1 METIQKNTYVA
12 IMAGGVGSRFW
23 PASRSSYPKQFL
35 DILGVGKSLI
45 RLTFERFLNLC
56 PASNIYILTNESYK
70 SLVLEHLPELDE
82 SQILCEPSRNN
93 TAPCI
98 AYIAFKLR
106 ALNPA
111 ANFIVAP
118 SDHVILKETDF
129 LANIKQ
135 ALAFTAKENALVTLG
150 IEPTRPD
157 TGYGYIKY
165 DKASKST
172 NKKVE
177 AFREK
182 PDLATAKTYI
192 KSGDFVWNAGI
203 FIWRA
208 ATIIAAFAKY
218 NTDIHRIFSTI
229 EKDLN
234 QAGEQEIINK
244 FYPTCPSISIDYA
257 IMEKA
262 DNVYTI
268 PADIG
273 WSDLGTWAS
282 LYAMR
287 EKDNE
292 QNVLD
297 GKMLVKN
304 TSSSYIR
311 LPKGKLALIKG
322 LEDYIVVDEGN
333 VLLIYPKSEEQDIK
347 QEVSKMKEQFGREHF

>member
-172 NKKVE
+172 TKKVE